1 MSVACVINP
10 GGSRLEGSRPRL
22 QPRLTARDASA
33 ADYRDGAVVG
43 GVVVSAGS
51 TLDPVPPGTAGVAI
65 EAPGTPGMPTL
76 VPAALVAPGTV
87 AAAPGIVAVAP
98 GTPGI
103 LPVTS
108 FAPGTN
114 VVAPCAPGTEVVT
127 PGAPGTEVVTPC
139 APGTDAVAPTA
150 PGTAPVAA
158 APGTEGVIWDL
169 APSRRIFSPSFTTFC
184 ASACEHAAAM
194 PMAAIVQAIAGFIR
208 IGPSF
213 ASYAGKRGFSA
224 YSNH

>member
-10 GGSRLEGSRPRL
+10 GVSRLEGSRPRL
-22 QPRLTARDASA
+22 QPRLTACDASA
-33 ADYRDGAVVG
+33 PDYRDGAVVG
-43 GVVVSAGS
+43 GVVVSARS
-51 TLDPVPPGTAGVAI
+51 TLDPVPPGTAGVAT

-127 PGAPGTEVVTPC
+127 PC
-139 APGTDAVAPTA
+139 APGTDAVAPAA

-169 APSRRIFSPSFTTFC
+169 APSRRIFSPSF
-184 ASACEHAAAM
+184 
-194 PMAAIVQAIAGFIR
+194 
-208 IGPSF
+208 
-213 ASYAGKRGFSA
+213 
-224 YSNH
+224 